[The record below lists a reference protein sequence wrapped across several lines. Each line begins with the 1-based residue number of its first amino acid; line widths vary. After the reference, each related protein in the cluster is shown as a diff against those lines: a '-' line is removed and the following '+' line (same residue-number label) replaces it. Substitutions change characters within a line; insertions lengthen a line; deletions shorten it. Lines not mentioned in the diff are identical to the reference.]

1 MTVLLSVRL
10 LCGLLAL
17 LWDYLLL
24 AFFSER
30 CICRKAAMIGYGL
43 LAAVTVSC
51 CYLGHPILYQIL
63 LLGGGYSL
71 LSLDYEMKNRWRI
84 VSGLA
89 SCFLQC
95 LQLTALYFG
104 SGRSWILGCFLF
116 WIACYLSFILRLL
129 QIRAFVRRK
138 PLFWVSAALLVIG
151 IPVIYAGLLSSV
163 KTQGML
169 LFFFHL
175 LLCIGILIFVLLL
188 QLEQALNGQQ
198 LLENQKLQ
206 LSVYRQQL
214 ELIQDSQTQLQKI
227 RHDLHNH
234 MAVIEMLSDSAA
246 AQYAQ
251 SLEQM
256 LPASSLPVLPGNPAL
271 HAVLSCKL
279 SQAQQKGVPIQ
290 ASFIVPDQT
299 AVAPIDFCIIL
310 GNLIDNAVRANLE
323 CISCGK
329 EPFLSLRMRFKYGVW
344 DICLQNPVCGHL
356 IPDKTGKLFLSTKE
370 NPFEHGVGLQN
381 VKAAVA
387 RYGGQF
393 TPQAKDGVFTAR
405 VFLYEPK
412 TAGTRR

>member
-1 MTVLLSVRL
+1 MTVLLSIRL
-10 LCGLLAL
+10 LCGLLSL

-24 AFFSER
+24 SFFSEH
-30 CICRKAAMIGYGL
+30 CIYRKAAVIGYAL
-43 LAAVTVSC
+43 LAAVTAGC
-51 CYLGHPILYQIL
+51 CCFGQPILYQML
-63 LLGGGYSL
+63 LLGTGYSL

-95 LQLTALYFG
+95 FFLTGLYFG
-104 SGRSWILGCFLF
+104 CDRLWIFGCFLF
-116 WIACYLSFILRLL
+116 WFSCYLSFILRLV

-138 PLFWVSAALLVIG
+138 PLFWMSSALLIIG
-151 IPVIYAGLLSSV
+151 IPAIYAGLLSSV
-163 KTQGML
+163 KAPGTL

-198 LLENQKLQ
+198 LLENQKQQ

-234 MAVIEMLSDSAA
+234 MAVIETLSDSAA

-256 LPASSLPVLPGNPAL
+256 LPSASLPVLPGNPAL

-279 SQAQQKGVPIQ
+279 SQAQQKGVPIK

-310 GNLIDNAVRANLE
+310 GNLIDNAIRANLE
-323 CISCGK
+323 CVSCGV

-344 DICLQNPVCGHL
+344 DICLQNPTCGEL
-356 IPDKTGKLFLSTKE
+356 IPDKTGRLFLSTKE
-370 NPFEHGVGLQN
+370 NPLEHGVGLQN

-393 TPQAKDGVFTAR
+393 TPQAKDGIFTAR

-412 TAGTRR
+412 AVLRQ